1 MKALISRLWTLVLLA
16 LLSAVP
22 SSAQTYTVLYNL
34 GTNPGDPINPAW
46 VGNFTQ
52 ARDGNLY
59 STAPYDGTNLL
70 GAVFRLTPSGTM
82 QVLHSFANNTDGFR
96 PNSGLTL
103 GTDGNL
109 YGTTFGGGL
118 AYGTIFRIST
128 NGTFTPL
135 HNLNGNTEGI
145 GPNAPPVQGNDGNY
159 YGTVGNGNNAVFG
172 TAYKI
177 TPAGAFTII
186 HTFDST
192 NRYPNGLILGTDGNF
207 YGTTTG
213 STGFGT
219 IFRMTPQG
227 NVTILHTFAGT
238 DGQSP
243 IGTLIQAS
251 DGSFYGTTRNGGPGL
266 GGVVYKLTSTG
277 VFSVLHSFAND
288 SHGEIPIAGLTQGT
302 DGNFYG
308 ATTTNP
314 GVGYGTIYQITPSGT
329 YTNLHFFLNTDGGNA
344 QVPLYQHTTG
354 MFYGDTYA
362 GGTGNMGCIS
372 CGVLY
377 SFDMTLG
384 PFVRLVNWSGKVG
397 KTVEILGQ
405 GLTGTTKVTFNGT
418 QATFSVVADTY
429 MTAVVPAGATS
440 GFVNVQTPGGSR
452 KSDRK
457 FLVVPALLSFNP
469 TSGLVGDPVT
479 LTGTSFTG
487 TKKVTFGGVSA
498 TFTVDSDT
506 QISTTVPTGAQTGKI
521 QVTTAGGKATSAT
534 NFTVLP

>member
-1 MKALISRLWTLVLLA
+1 MKALIGRLWTLA
-16 LLSAVP
+16 LLLLFATLL

-34 GTNPGDPINPAW
+34 GTNAGDPINPAW

-59 STAPYDGTNLL
+59 STAPFDGANLV
-70 GAVFRLTPSGTM
+70 GSVFRLTPSGTM
-82 QVLHSFANNTDGFR
+82 QVLHSFNNTDGLR

-128 NGTFTPL
+128 DGTFTPL

-172 TAYKI
+172 TAYKM
-177 TPAGAFTII
+177 TPAGVFTII
-186 HTFDST
+186 HTFDNT

-227 NVTILHTFAGT
+227 NVTVLHTFSGP

-243 IGTLIQAS
+243 SATLIQAS
-251 DGSFYGTTRNGGPGL
+251 DGSFYGTTRVGGPGN
-266 GGVVYKLTSTG
+266 GGVVYKLTSAG
-277 VFSVLHSFAND
+277 VFSVVHSFAND
-288 SHGEIPIAGLTQGT
+288 THGQLPIAGLTQGT

-314 GVGYGTIYQITPSGT
+314 GVGAGAIFQITPSGT
-329 YTNLHFFLNTDGGNA
+329 YTNLHFFVTTDGGNA

-354 MFYGDTYA
+354 KFYGDTAA
-362 GGTGNMGCIS
+362 GGSGNMGCLS

-377 SFDMTLG
+377 SFDMSLG

-397 KTVEILGQ
+397 KVVEILGQ

-418 QATFSVVADTY
+418 QATFSVVSDTY
-429 MTAVVPAGATS
+429 MTAVVPSGATS

-487 TKKVTFGGVSA
+487 TRKVTFAGVSA
-498 TFTVDSDT
+498 TFTVNSDT
-506 QISTTVPTGAQTGKI
+506 QISTTVPAGAQTGKI
-521 QVTTAGGKATSAT
+521 QVITAGGKATSAT